1 MYGFESISIV
11 TWTFENHHFPHFVEN
26 LLDSTFD
33 YFLST
38 MKLKTLNNS
47 VIMNIMIH
55 NVCLRQLCIP
65 RYPKVV
71 QTGRSYA
78 KNVYVAVTI
87 VLRCVL
93 SFLLVW

>member
-1 MYGFESISIV
+1 MILANRLG
-11 TWTFENHHFPHFVEN
+11 
-26 LLDSTFD
+26 STFD
-33 YFLST
+33 YILST

-47 VIMNIMIH
+47 INVNNMIL
-55 NVCLRQLCIP
+55 NVCLRQLRIP
-65 RYPKVV
+65 RYPKLV

-78 KNVYVAVTI
+78 KNVYVPVTI